1 MAIVWHYRT
10 YASHMRGML
19 TVSRR
24 HSKFIA
30 YRYPAFRKYVIL
42 QLEHRNLFR
51 SGIRSQK
58 GCFTWWNPNLYSVSQ
73 TNIATLTISFPC
85 GKPANSPET
94 VGAKVGAS
102 SAHDWRTLM
111 IGGRCLP
118 GSVKKMAARN
128 LTFILEAQ

>member
-1 MAIVWHYRT
+1 MVRLWSTSGPMSCGDSVALLYIRR
-10 YASHMRGML
+10 HMRGML

-24 HSKFIA
+24 HSNLIA

-42 QLEHRNLFR
+42 QLEHRNMFR
-51 SGIRSQK
+51 SGIRSQM
-58 GCFTWWNPNLYSVSQ
+58 GYCTWWNPSLYSVSK

-102 SAHDWRTLM
+102 SAHDWRALFVWFRYKD
-111 IGGRCLP
+111 GC
-118 GSVKKMAARN
+118 
-128 LTFILEAQ
+128 